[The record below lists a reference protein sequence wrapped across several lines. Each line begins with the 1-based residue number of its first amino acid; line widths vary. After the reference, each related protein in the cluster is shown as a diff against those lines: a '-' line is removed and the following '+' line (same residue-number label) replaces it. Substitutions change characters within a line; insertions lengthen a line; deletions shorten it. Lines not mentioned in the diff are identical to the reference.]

1 MRRRLWTLGIFLLIV
16 AVGSIGLTGCS
27 RQAQVR
33 EEQTSE
39 QPTTLAEMIPESE
52 NMVPMPGE
60 TVVSAVSPTPAPN
73 TPDAGE
79 QSASSSAAEQS
90 QSPTPEP
97 VVPIEPAAD
106 PTETATAAANTAA
119 TAAETAPTA
128 QASDSNGAG
137 QTIVH
142 RVRKGETLSGI
153 AQRYGTT
160 TKAIRKANDISDPSL
175 IIPGQMLTIQAS
187 GDSETS
193 SCRKE
198 HTVKK
203 DEWVWQIAEQYDVKP
218 KEILAANNLTSKQ
231 AETLQ
236 PGTVLCIP

>member
-106 PTETATAAANTAA
+106 PTETATAAAN
-119 TAAETAPTA
+119 A
-128 QASDSNGAG
+128 QMRPQLRPRQRRLLRHRIPMG
-137 QTIVH
+137 QGRLSSTGSE
-142 RVRKGETLSGI
+142 RVRPSQGSPNGMAPRPRPLEKPTTYLIPASSFQARCSRSRRRVIVRHQVAARNTRSRKMSGCG
-153 AQRYGTT
+153 R
-160 TKAIRKANDISDPSL
+160 
-175 IIPGQMLTIQAS
+175 
-187 GDSETS
+187 
-193 SCRKE
+193 
-198 HTVKK
+198 
-203 DEWVWQIAEQYDVKP
+203 
-218 KEILAANNLTSKQ
+218 
-231 AETLQ
+231 
-236 PGTVLCIP
+236 